1 MGESSGDTFSG
12 AFDYLMSTSS
22 AHGLPNVQRSKTI
35 LSKTI
40 WSMLF
45 LGSVTALLIQ
55 VITLSNT
62 FFEYNYTVSLD
73 VKFDRS
79 LHFPAVTICNYNPVL
94 RSKLADASEEFR
106 TAFDVN
112 FVPPGPPNE
121 AAPSG
126 QQGGIDG
133 SLTTETS
140 ETQSSGGTD
149 HPNSGP
155 NSGSQQVGTAGL
167 ANPNPT
173 TLNPTTA
180 STSSP
185 GTNASTATTENVTEA
200 LESWDDREQG
210 DFFRERDPSY
220 LLEQTLITELANI
233 TEQERMMMGHSLST
247 MLLDCKW
254 KGYPCSPSNFTSFY
268 HYKYGNCYTFNH
280 FTKGDLFTN
289 RPGPLYGLSMR
300 LFVQQ
305 DEYMPDIT
313 ESAGFRLV
321 VHGPDKMP
329 FPEDDGI
336 AISPGFQTAVA
347 ARIMNIERLGGL
359 YSNCS
364 DSPKSNDIFK
374 EVYNTTYSLKA
385 CERSCY
391 QNQVIK
397 ECKCFDPH
405 YPNLPDSGVFPCELT
420 DEKAIDCLT
429 KLDDMYKNDSLQCDC
444 YQACSETTY
453 LTSVSSSVW
462 PADKYED
469 KLFRDIIDR
478 NEEVRTN
485 LRKTSPGEWVKRN
498 VAKVDVFFQ
507 EFNYQYIKQLP
518 AYAFVNLI
526 SDVGGQLG
534 LWLGLSVLTMFEFV
548 ESCGFLF
555 RVCFAKMA
563 RRKKTTCTPVKNLK
577 IFPVDNRGVSLEQL

>member
-185 GTNASTATTENVTEA
+185 GTNASTATTENVTEV
-200 LESWDDREQG
+200 
-210 DFFRERDPSY
+210 
-220 LLEQTLITELANI
+220 
-233 TEQERMMMGHSLST
+233 SL
-247 MLLDCKW
+247 CI
-254 KGYPCSPSNFTSFY
+254 F
-268 HYKYGNCYTFNH
+268 
-280 FTKGDLFTN
+280 LFT
-289 RPGPLYGLSMR
+289 
-300 LFVQQ
+300 
-305 DEYMPDIT
+305 
-313 ESAGFRLV
+313 
-321 VHGPDKMP
+321 
-329 FPEDDGI
+329 
-336 AISPGFQTAVA
+336 
-347 ARIMNIERLGGL
+347 
-359 YSNCS
+359 YSVFNL
-364 DSPKSNDIFK
+364 K
-374 EVYNTTYSLKA
+374 SLK
-385 CERSCY
+385 E
-391 QNQVIK
+391 
-397 ECKCFDPH
+397 
-405 YPNLPDSGVFPCELT
+405 
-420 DEKAIDCLT
+420 
-429 KLDDMYKNDSLQCDC
+429 
-444 YQACSETTY
+444 
-453 LTSVSSSVW
+453 
-462 PADKYED
+462 
-469 KLFRDIIDR
+469 
-478 NEEVRTN
+478 
-485 LRKTSPGEWVKRN
+485 
-498 VAKVDVFFQ
+498 
-507 EFNYQYIKQLP
+507 
-518 AYAFVNLI
+518 
-526 SDVGGQLG
+526 
-534 LWLGLSVLTMFEFV
+534 
-548 ESCGFLF
+548 
-555 RVCFAKMA
+555 
-563 RRKKTTCTPVKNLK
+563 
-577 IFPVDNRGVSLEQL
+577 